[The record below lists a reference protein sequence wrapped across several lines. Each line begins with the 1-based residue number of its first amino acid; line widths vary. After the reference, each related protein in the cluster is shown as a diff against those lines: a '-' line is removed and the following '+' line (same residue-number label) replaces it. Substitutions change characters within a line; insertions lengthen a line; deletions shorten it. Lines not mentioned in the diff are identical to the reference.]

1 MPRHKKLFL
10 LSNLIQRSVTGI
22 IFVAVLMGS
31 IAYSHISF
39 ITLFLIITIIGVW
52 EFYGLSKKDRAY
64 PLTIQGL
71 VASIVLFLTIS
82 LTAYDPGHFPL
93 KILVI
98 NLLSIF
104 IIFVF
109 ELYRKR
115 NTPFVNIA
123 YTLLAPIYIA
133 LPLALLNYIAFFGED
148 TSIYSPTIIIGYFI
162 ILWTSDSG
170 AYAVGSKF
178 GKTKLFK
185 RISPNKTWEG
195 TIGGG
200 FFALLA
206 AYFNYTCFGQL
217 ELKHWLSLSVIII
230 VFGNWGDLVE
240 SLFKRS
246 INVKDSG
253 NILPGHGGI
262 LDRFDSV
269 FISVPFV
276 YVYLVLFG

>member
-1 MPRHKKLFL
+1 MPWHKKLFL

-39 ITLFLIITIIGVW
+39 IILFLIITILGVW

-64 PLTIQGL
+64 PLAVPGL
-71 VASIVLFLTIS
+71 VASIILFLTIS
-82 LTAYDPGHFPL
+82 LTAYNQVQFPV
-93 KILVI
+93 KILVV

-115 NTPFVNIA
+115 NNPFVNIA

-148 TSIYSPTIIIGYFI
+148 KSTYSPTIIIGYFI
-162 ILWTSDSG
+162 ILWASDSG
-170 AYAVGSKF
+170 AYLVGSKF

-185 RISPNKTWEG
+185 RISPKKTWEG
-195 TIGGG
+195 TIGGTL
-200 FFALLA
+200 FALTGAYVSYILFDQLTLA
-206 AYFNYTCFGQL
+206 N
-217 ELKHWLSLSVIII
+217 WLIMALIIV

-253 NILPGHGGI
+253 NLLPGHGGI

-276 YVYLVLFG
+276 FAYLVLFG